1 MAVTTRH
8 LKTLILTFFRVKME
22 WREMFKWKRNILLFS
37 LKLLVK
43 VILTNLLISEENNMN
58 GLNTTDKETT
68 RKKAAYVLF
77 YRRFH

>member
-1 MAVTTRH
+1 MAVTTKH
-8 LKTLILTFFRVKME
+8 LKPLILTFFRVKME
-22 WREMFKWKRNILLFS
+22 WRERFKWKRNILLFS

-43 VILTNLLISEENNMN
+43 VILTNLISEENNMN

>member
-1 MAVTTRH
+1 
-8 LKTLILTFFRVKME
+8 
-22 WREMFKWKRNILLFS
+22 MFKWKRNILLFS

-68 RKKAAYVLF
+68 RKKAADVLF